1 MHDDD
6 RNVAGLMLFLLG
18 GLAGTALALRWSR
31 RGDGSFA
38 SKIQGVHAA
47 IEDTV
52 QSVESSVSYL
62 RRVSVPLHEL
72 LEEANAL
79 AAGIQRTVD
88 SYRQIGDNI
97 PRAPEPAGYVPSMA
111 PDVRPGA
118 GPS

>member
-1 MHDDD
+1 MHDND

-31 RGDGSFA
+31 RGDGSLG
-38 SKIQGVHAA
+38 SRLQSVHAA
-47 IEDTV
+47 LDDTV
-52 QSVESSVSYL
+52 QTVESGVSYV
-62 RRVSVPLHEL
+62 RRIATPIHEL

-88 SYRQIGDNI
+88 SYRHVGDTT
-97 PRAPEPAGYVPSMA
+97 PSRPAGYVPSMA
-111 PDVRPGA
+111 PESVRPGA